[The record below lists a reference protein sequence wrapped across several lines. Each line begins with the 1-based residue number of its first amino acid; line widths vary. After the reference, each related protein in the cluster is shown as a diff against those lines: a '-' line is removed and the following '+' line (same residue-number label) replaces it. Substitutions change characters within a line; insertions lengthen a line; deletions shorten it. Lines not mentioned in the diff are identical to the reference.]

1 MVGIGL
7 FATQTVTSADSMAT
21 IKQPSSLLEKVIPPL
36 PHGFSARSNDPWGH
50 KMGQQTANQFAA
62 YYGPTWI
69 PAGLLQEGGLID
81 AYSEFASAN
90 THRKS
95 DYLTISLVRLT
106 SEAQAAELTSYFE
119 EAQTNA
125 LTPAPGGGWVQ
136 KVLVSGVPG
145 SQAYLSWFEGSADS
159 DIVFDRGGVVVDVER
174 STPSRAVAADFTR
187 FAQRMYRELKV
198 DTPSLT

>member
-7 FATQTVTSADSMAT
+7 FAAPGVSSADSMAAT
-21 IKQPSSLLEKVIPPL
+21 KEPSSLLEKVIPPL

-50 KMGQQTANQFAA
+50 KMGEQTADQFAA

-69 PAGLLQEGGLID
+69 PPGFLQEGGLID

-106 SEAQAAELTSYFE
+106 NEAQAAELTSYFE
-119 EAQTNA
+119 EAQTNS
-125 LTPAPGGGWVQ
+125 LTPAPGGGWVK
-136 KVLVSGVPG
+136 KVTVSGIPG

-174 STPSRAVAADFTR
+174 STPSKAVAADSTH
-187 FAQRMYRELKV
+187 FAQQIYRKLKI
-198 DTPSLT
+198 DAPSLT